1 MQTSS
6 LRFKKHPKGVFIIT
20 RMQTSSIYEKI
31 SATEWTCLCFLIR
44 KSMKELSGMEGSPKR
59 DVPIQV
65 LIGNVHQNV
74 WTWQEFLDQHQTPLH
89 SLMDY
94 CRKPAAQ
101 IKRNDLT
108 ESVGE
113 NCADLFLCSE
123 IIIKFLKNA
132 MNQLSKCM
140 KTYTSKTE
148 TFKIL
153 PSILILKYY

>member
-31 SATEWTCLCFLIR
+31 SATEWTCLCFLIW
-44 KSMKELSGMEGSPKR
+44 KSMKELSGMEGSPKP
-59 DVPIQV
+59 DVSIQV

-113 NCADLFLCSE
+113 NCAELLFMQRNHH
-123 IIIKFLKNA
+123 KF
-132 MNQLSKCM
+132 
-140 KTYTSKTE
+140 
-148 TFKIL
+148 FWKIL
-153 PSILILKYY
+153 WIRCPSAKWKLTLQRQRHLRFFLLFSS

>member
-1 MQTSS
+1 
-6 LRFKKHPKGVFIIT
+6 
-20 RMQTSSIYEKI
+20 
-31 SATEWTCLCFLIR
+31 
-44 KSMKELSGMEGSPKR
+44 
-59 DVPIQV
+59 
-65 LIGNVHQNV
+65 
-74 WTWQEFLDQHQTPLH
+74 
-89 SLMDY
+89 MDY
-94 CRKPAAQ
+94 CRKPAAH

-123 IIIKFLKNA
+123 IITKFFKNS
-132 MNQLSKCM
+132 MNQVCKV

>member
-6 LRFKKHPKGVFIIT
+6 LRFKKHPKGVFIII
-20 RMQTSSIYEKI
+20 RMQTSSIYEKL

-44 KSMKELSGMEGSPKR
+44 KSMKELSGMEGSPMH
-59 DVPIQV
+59 DFPIQV

-113 NCADLFLCSE
+113 NCADLQWNHHKIF
-123 IIIKFLKNA
+123 KNS
-132 MNQLSKCM
+132 MNQVSKCM

-153 PSILILKYY
+153 PSILISKYYW

>member
-20 RMQTSSIYEKI
+20 RMQTSSIYEKL

-89 SLMDY
+89 SLIDY

-113 NCADLFLCSE
+113 TAQICFYAVKSSQNFGKMLWISCPSAWKLTLQRQSHLRFFLLFS
-123 IIIKFLKNA
+123 
-132 MNQLSKCM
+132 S
-140 KTYTSKTE
+140 
-148 TFKIL
+148 
-153 PSILILKYY
+153 

>member
-1 MQTSS
+1 MSF
-6 LRFKKHPKGVFIIT
+6 LLFKKHPKGVFIII

-31 SATEWTCLCFLIR
+31 SATEWTCLCFLIW

-59 DVPIQV
+59 DVSIQV

-101 IKRNDLT
+101 IKRKWFDRICRRKLRRT
-108 ESVGE
+108 AFYAVKSSQIFFQKFYESVVKVHE
-113 NCADLFLCSE
+113 NLHFEDRD
-123 IIIKFLKNA
+123 I
-132 MNQLSKCM
+132 
-140 KTYTSKTE
+140 
-148 TFKIL
+148 
-153 PSILILKYY
+153 

>member
-1 MQTSS
+1 MNM
-6 LRFKKHPKGVFIIT
+6 FV
-20 RMQTSSIYEKI
+20 
-31 SATEWTCLCFLIR
+31 FLIR

-65 LIGNVHQNV
+65 LIGIVHQNV
-74 WTWQEFLDQHQTPLH
+74 WTWQEFLDQHQTPLY

-108 ESVGE
+108 ESVRE

-123 IIIKFLKNA
+123 IITKFLKNA
-132 MNQLSKCM
+132 MNQLSKGM

-153 PSILILKYY
+153 PSILILKYYW